1 MGVIQ
6 GQTAGW
12 NDAMYVGM
20 MLKLLIPG
28 MQNTEEPDLGPQML
42 RIGRDGK

>member
-1 MGVIQ
+1 VRIL
-6 GQTAGW
+6 
-12 NDAMYVGM
+12 
-20 MLKLLIPG
+20 LKLLIPG